1 MRGLKIVF
9 YILSEIIPGFI
20 LGTLVFLFLLV
31 MFQGLRLTEFVLIHN
46 VSIQTIGRI
55 LLYQCISF
63 LPVIMPMALLL
74 SLLMGYGRLSSDS
87 EVIAMKAAGLSMW
100 SISLPS
106 FVIGIVILIAS
117 AQTSFYLSPWG
128 NRQFEVL
135 ISKFSSSKASIV
147 IKEGTFSE
155 SFFDLVVYAGKV
167 NTQTGELE
175 NIFLYDERNEQTPI
189 TIVAKSGQM
198 IPDPEMPNQS
208 VLLRLRDGDIHRQ
221 SLTHTKIKFD
231 TYDIRLADT
240 SQINIKE
247 KSPQSLSI
255 TELSEKIQISSEKK
269 EKVSFQ
275 VEFHKRIALSMA
287 CLIFSLI
294 GIGLGASSNLRSQKS
309 NGIILSFVVIMI
321 YWILYVTFES
331 IARSGKYPIPLVI
344 WIPNIIF
351 CIFAMRRLQKNW
363 N

>member
-1 MRGLKIVF
+1 MRGLKVVSYIV
-9 YILSEIIPGFI
+9 SEIIPGFI
-20 LGTLVFLFLLV
+20 LGTFVFLFLLV

-46 VSIQTIGRI
+46 VSMQTIGRI
-55 LLYQCISF
+55 LFYQCISF
-63 LPVIMPMALLL
+63 LPVILPMALLL

-87 EVIAMKAAGLSMW
+87 EIIAMKATGLSMW

-106 FVIGIVILIAS
+106 FVLGIFVLIAS

-167 NTQTGELE
+167 NNQTGELQ

-189 TIVAKSGQM
+189 TIVAKSGQ
-198 IPDPEMPNQS
+198 IVPDPSSANQS
-208 VLLRLRDGDIHRQ
+208 VLLRLQDGDIHRQ
-221 SLTHTKIKFD
+221 SDTHMKIKFG
-231 TYDIRLADT
+231 TYDIRLVDT

-247 KSPQSLSI
+247 KTPQSLSL
-255 TELSEKIQISSEKK
+255 TELSAKINATDNLK
-269 EKVSFQ
+269 EKTSLA
-275 VEFHKRIALSMA
+275 VEYHKRIALAMA

-294 GIGLGASSNLRSQKS
+294 GVGLGASSNLRSQKA
-309 NGIILSFVVIMI
+309 NGIILSFIVIMA

-331 IARSGKYPIPLVI
+331 IARSGKYPVAITI
-344 WIPNIIF
+344 WIPNLLF
-351 CIFAMRRLQKNW
+351 LALAVRTLKKNW

>member
-1 MRGLKIVF
+1 MRGLKIIF
-9 YILSEIIPGFI
+9 YIISEIIPGFV
-20 LGTLVFLFLLV
+20 LGTLVFLFLLI

-46 VSIQTIGRI
+46 ISMQTIGRI

-63 LPVIMPMALLL
+63 LPVILPMALLL

-87 EVIAMKAAGLSMW
+87 EIIAMKATGLSMW

-106 FVIGIVILIAS
+106 FVLGLAILAVS
-117 AQTSFYLSPWG
+117 AQTSFYLAPWG

-155 SFFDLVVYAGKV
+155 SFFDLVVYAGRV
-167 NTQTGELE
+167 NNETGELK

-198 IPDPEMPNQS
+198 IPDPKLPNQS
-208 VLLRLRDGDIHRQ
+208 VLLRLKDGDIHRQ
-221 SLTHTKIKFD
+221 AETHTKIKFD
-231 TYDIRLADT
+231 TYDIRLSDS

-255 TELSEKIQISSEKK
+255 SEISEKINSIENLK
-269 EKVSFQ
+269 EKNIYQ
-275 VEFHKRIALSMA
+275 VEYHKRIALSMA

-294 GIGLGASSNLRSQKS
+294 GIGLGASSNLRSQKA
-309 NGIILSFVVIMI
+309 NGIILSFIVIMA
-321 YWILYVTFES
+321 YWILYVSFES
-331 IARSGKYPIPLVI
+331 LARSGKYPIGLVI
-344 WIPNIIF
+344 WFPNLVF
-351 CIFAMRRLQKNW
+351 LIFAVYRLRKNW